1 MLDQYR
7 CLVTLCVIIRAI
19 MIIVTSYTAL
29 YLILLTYKG
38 KVLLLQQ
45 ENILD
50 SHNDNEWHFI
60 EKSKTKDK
68 LAEKTIIEEVF
79 RETQLKLDGVTL
91 LSKEL
96 SSDTIHYLFHAR
108 LNDKHVNS
116 IERAEGRVLQF
127 FSIPELSKLKIQSA
141 TKSFF
146 QKNRALIEHL
156 SISQ

>member
-1 MLDQYR
+1 M
-7 CLVTLCVIIRAI
+7 
-19 MIIVTSYTAL
+19 TSYTAL

-60 EKSKTKDK
+60 EKSKVKDK

-79 RETQLKLDGVTL
+79 RETQLKLDGVVL

-96 SSDTIHYLFHAR
+96 SEDTIQYLFHAR
-108 LNDKHVNS
+108 LSDKHVNN

-127 FSIPELSKLKIQSA
+127 FSISELGKLKIKRA

-146 QKNRALIEHL
+146 QKNRALIENL